1 MALKV
6 ELSTEEQSEF
16 EGLEWTL
23 PTGVGAGVCSLPQQP
38 ILFPPYCQITTM
50 ETSLKSM
57 EEENKAMEQQNDS
70 LLHELANLSQS
81 LINSLANIQLP
92 HMVRERERVGEQAA
106 EGERFSSLGQNL
118 FPVVNAELIWVPGFF
133 FICFFSVLPPS
144 FFLPSNPCCCFSA
157 ASLASLKRKNK
168 PRPPLFLL
176 FFLSSV
182 FSLCCDVWAAV
193 LTSCCLSVEKTHVAN
208 WRISC

>member
-118 FPVVNAELIWVPGFF
+118 FPVVNAELIWQRVCCFGFQVSSSSASFQFYHLPF
-133 FICFFSVLPPS
+133 FYPAIHAVASLPP
-144 FFLPSNPCCCFSA
+144 
-157 ASLASLKRKNK
+157 R
-168 PRPPLFLL
+168 
-176 FFLSSV
+176 
-182 FSLCCDVWAAV
+182 
-193 LTSCCLSVEKTHVAN
+193 
-208 WRISC
+208 